1 MKRLYTTLFLMCLFF
16 LTPAQTVTLDGYV
29 FEEYNRGFLN
39 EVKITV
45 LEKSGVLVGNAQTDL
60 DGHFTFPIQANKEY
74 FLQYEKKV
82 FVTVNDTISTMG
94 KTEGGKVFIK
104 RQMERQPGY
113 LLEVTLAEKR
123 TSDEIPVDAVNGSR
137 IEIYNLT
144 TKKEDL
150 VIESSES
157 PVFSHTLQQG
167 NHYIIMVRKKDFYAK
182 RLEARVNVEGCY
194 LCMEGFGTV
203 TPGVMD
209 NLTAA
214 KGNALGTLLANV
226 ELERIQTGKN
236 IQLQNIYYGY
246 NSAELTESAKKELDK
261 VTAVLQ
267 SNPSLIVELGSHTDS
282 RGANDV
288 NLKLSQARAQ
298 SAVDYIL
305 SSNIV
310 DKSRLKARG
319 YGESQLVNDCK
330 DNKPCSET
338 QHLQNR
344 RTELKII
351 GFGNDPNEGLS
362 LAQIISREQ
371 SLKMLQD
378 GEFDKEYK
386 VNDNG
391 QVEAVKTPQPY
402 PEQSSTINAYK
413 PPVKPEAQVTRSDD
427 FEGKKIEETK
437 QKTVNFENPTAKTV
451 QKPTPSVTEKKINTP
466 LPSETRPAVDIS
478 KEIGGDIKVRLAAV
492 GNYSGYKIEVFV
504 TDKALSA
511 DDPDLKM
518 IALDVTS
525 DIAYENIKNGV
536 SYLVGNIQSYSEAEG
551 FLQKVAAKYP
561 QARMIEYFNGKR
573 IGD

>member
-1 MKRLYTTLFLMCLFF
+1 MKKIYTIFFSMCLFF
-16 LTPAQTVTLDGYV
+16 LTQAQTVSLDGYV

-45 LEKSGVLVGNAQTDL
+45 LEKNGVLVGNAMTDL
-60 DGHFTFPIQANKEY
+60 DGHFTFPIQTNKEY
-74 FLQYEKKV
+74 VVQYEKKI
-82 FVTVNDTISTMG
+82 FVTAYDTLSTAG
-94 KTEGGKVFIK
+94 KTEGDKIFLK

-123 TSDEIPVDAVNGSR
+123 TTDEIPVDAVNGSR

-144 TKKEDL
+144 TKKEEL
-150 VIESSES
+150 VVDSATS
-157 PVFSHTLQQG
+157 PVFSNTLQQG
-167 NHYIIMVRKKDFYAK
+167 NHYIIMVRKKGFYTK

-203 TPGVMD
+203 TPGVVD

-214 KGNALGTLLANV
+214 KNNALGTLLANV

-246 NSAELTESAKKELDK
+246 NSSEITEISKKELDK
-261 VTAVLQ
+261 VASVLQ

-282 RGANDV
+282 RGANEA

-305 SSNIV
+305 SSNSI
-310 DKSRLKARG
+310 DKNRLKARG
-319 YGESQLVNDCK
+319 YGESQLVNECK
-330 DNKPCSET
+330 DGAPCSET

-351 GFGNDPNEGLS
+351 GFGSDPFEGQSLS
-362 LAQIISREQ
+362 QIINREL
-371 SLKMLQD
+371 SLKMLQA

-386 VNDNG
+386 VNNSG
-391 QVEAVKTPQPY
+391 QVEAVKTQQPN
-402 PEQSSTINAYK
+402 PEVTSTITPYN
-413 PPVKPEAQVTRSDD
+413 PPVKTTTQEARSDD
-427 FEGKKIEETK
+427 FNGKNVEENKPKAIDFEKTSSKSPTK
-437 QKTVNFENPTAKTV
+437 PA
-451 QKPTPSVTEKKINTP
+451 PSVTEKKITTP
-466 LPSETRPAVDIS
+466 RPTETRPQVDFS
-478 KEIGGDIKVRLAAV
+478 KEVGGNLKVNLQPV
-492 GNYSGYKIEVFV
+492 GNYSGYKVEVFISE
-504 TDKALSA
+504 KSLNIE
-511 DDPDLKM
+511 DPDLKM

-525 DIAYENIKNGV
+525 EIAFENTKNGV
-536 SYLVGNIQSYSEAEG
+536 AYLVGQIQSYSEAER
-551 FLQKVAAKYP
+551 FLQKIVAKYP
-561 QARMIEYFNGKR
+561 QARMVEYFNGKR